1 MKPTSV
7 YFKRISKSRKSRI
20 LFPSLILS
28 LAIAACAPTP
38 AQTATPGSTP
48 GETPSGDA
56 RTAVLR
62 AIRAHLTA
70 GPYRVVAS
78 TTAGENSVAM
88 HGEVILPDRFHLFS
102 SVSGAPEREYIIIGS
117 ATYAN
122 MNGHWSLLQ
131 IDLSS
136 LLSIFI
142 DRLDPDAIS
151 DVRLV
156 GSDDV
161 NGTPALAYTYT
172 YTNTINGALITNQD
186 GIWVGVDNGLPLKQV
201 VDGEVSG
208 TAYHSEQVIEY
219 DSGITIEAPAVS

>member
-7 YFKRISKSRKSRI
+7 YFKQISESRKSRI

-28 LAIAACAPTP
+28 LVIAACAPTP
-38 AQTATPGSTP
+38 APTTTPGSTP
-48 GETPSGDA
+48 GGSSSGDA
-56 RTAVLR
+56 RTAVLQ
-62 AIRAHLTA
+62 AIQAHLTA

-78 TTAGENSVAM
+78 TTAGENSVAV
-88 HGEVILPDRFHLFS
+88 HGEVILPDKFHLFS

-117 ATYAN
+117 TTYAHV
-122 MNGHWSLLQ
+122 NGHWSSLE

-136 LLSIFI
+136 LLTNFI

-151 DVRLV
+151 DVLRV

-161 NGTPALAYTYT
+161 NGTPSLAYTYT
-172 YTNTINGALITNQD
+172 YTNTINGSVITNHEK
-186 GIWVGVDNGLPLKQV
+186 IWVGVANGLPLKQV

-208 TAYHSEQVIEY
+208 TAYHSEQVIVY
-219 DSGITIEAPAVS
+219 DSGITIEAPAIS